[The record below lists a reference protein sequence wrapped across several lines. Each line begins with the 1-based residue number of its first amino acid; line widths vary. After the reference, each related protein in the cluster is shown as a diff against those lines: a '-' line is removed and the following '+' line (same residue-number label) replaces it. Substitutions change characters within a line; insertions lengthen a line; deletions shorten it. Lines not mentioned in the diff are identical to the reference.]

1 MLWRVNPQP
10 EPSFHMIELYTW
22 TTGNGR
28 KPSIAL
34 EEMGLA
40 YEIQGVDLAKNEQYS
55 AEFTLL
61 SPNNKIPAIRDRDTG
76 QTIFESGAILLYLAE
91 KSGKFLPKDEAGRWS
106 VIQWL
111 MWQMGGVGPMFG
123 QAMHFIHYNPGASD
137 YAANRYLTEAKR
149 LYSVLDRRLG
159 EAAYAAGEDYTIAD
173 MAIWP
178 WVARHPMQTVDL
190 NEYPNVRRWYVE
202 IANRPSVQRGWSIL
216 GDTSPIPLPG

>member
-1 MLWRVNPQP
+1 
-10 EPSFHMIELYTW
+10 MIELYTW

-40 YEIQGVDLAKNEQYS
+40 YEIQGVDLTKNEQYS

-61 SPNNKIPAIRDRDTG
+61 SPNNKIPAIRDRETG

-91 KSGKFLPKDEAGRWS
+91 KSGRFLPEDAAGRWS
-106 VIQWL
+106 VMQWL

-123 QAMHFIHYNPGASD
+123 QAMHFVHYNPGASD
-137 YAANRYLTEAKR
+137 YAANRYLTEARR

-159 EAAYAAGEDYTIAD
+159 DTACAAGDDYTIAD

-178 WVARHPMQTVDL
+178 WVARHPMQTIDL

-202 IANRPSVQRGWSIL
+202 IAERPAVRRGWSIL
-216 GDTSPIPLPG
+216 GDTSPIPLPD

>member
-1 MLWRVNPQP
+1 
-10 EPSFHMIELYTW
+10 MIELYTW

-40 YEIQGVDLAKNEQYS
+40 YEIQGVNLTKNDQFS
-55 AEFTLL
+55 PEFTLL

-91 KSGKFLPKDEAGRWS
+91 KSGKFVPKDDAGRWN
-106 VIQWL
+106 VMQWL

-123 QAMHFIHYNPGASD
+123 QAMHFVHYNPGVSE
-137 YAANRYLTEAKR
+137 YAANRYLTETKR

-159 EAAYAAGEDYTIAD
+159 ETAFAAGDDYSIAD

-178 WVARHPMQTVDL
+178 WVARHPMQTIDL
-190 NEYPNVRRWYVE
+190 NDYPNVRRWYAE
-202 IANRPSVQRGWSIL
+202 IAGRPAVQRGWAIL